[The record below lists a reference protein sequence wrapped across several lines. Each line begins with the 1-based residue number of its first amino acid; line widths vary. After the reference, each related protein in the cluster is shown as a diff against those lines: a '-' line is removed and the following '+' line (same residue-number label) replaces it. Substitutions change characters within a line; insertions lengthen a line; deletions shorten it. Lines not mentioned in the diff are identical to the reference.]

1 VGISTVIYPVADDD
15 LRTFGST
22 PAALDAWLARPASKT
37 TGISL
42 QDSWRALADLLTVG
56 GTQRSRPRNVLTEGD
71 LAFPA
76 AADRGAHGLW
86 AASVVD
92 LGLVLGTISSDHI
105 EAEARRAWEE
115 FAAATGRPQSLTPA
129 QLRANSA
136 ELKVYLERLRAIAD
150 KAAGA
155 GMGLLLA
162 RWEDW

>member
-1 VGISTVIYPVADDD
+1 MGISTLIYPVADHD
-15 LRTFGST
+15 LRAFLDT
-22 PAALDAWLARPASKT
+22 PGALAAWLARPASKT
-37 TGISL
+37 TSVSL
-42 QDSWRALADLLTVG
+42 QDRWRSVADLLTVG
-56 GTQRSRPRNVLTEGD
+56 GTQPDRPRSVLTEGD

-92 LGLVLGTISSDHI
+92 LGPVLATITSDHI
-105 EAEARRAWEE
+105 EAETRRAWAE
-115 FAAATGRPQSLTPA
+115 FASATGRPQALTPV
-129 QLRANSA
+129 QLRANSG
-136 ELKVYLERLRAIAD
+136 ELKVYFERLRAITS